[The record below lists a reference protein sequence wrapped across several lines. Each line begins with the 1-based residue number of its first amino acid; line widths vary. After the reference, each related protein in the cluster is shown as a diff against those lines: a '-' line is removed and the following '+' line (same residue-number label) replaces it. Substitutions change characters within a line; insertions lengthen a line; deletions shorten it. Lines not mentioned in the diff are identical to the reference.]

1 MGNTQ
6 RPRCSRG
13 CCREEGLSLVSPTWF
28 STQICHPEE
37 WVGVSRRTEHPPE
50 HQRAHGPRQCW
61 GALHFP
67 HFHLPPCQDRFLPP
81 AAGFGM
87 RNPAWWHVGDIP
99 VPAARRHCPLLH
111 WGFGAA
117 GAGFSSTC
125 WVLSGDISVTQ
136 KVSFPRSQG
145 SGVQQCQIRGEQ
157 RDRSLPGWTYPD
169 SLEELT
175 RRTSPSPVRP
185 ISSLGGGASL
195 IGPGAHFSLPS
206 ARSLRGGGD
215 SGAL

>member
-1 MGNTQ
+1 MPGPRALPGHCCTRGSAALGNTQ

-117 GAGFSSTC
+117 GSGFSSTC

-136 KVSFPRSQG
+136 KSLSHEARARG
-145 SGVQQCQIRGEQ
+145 S
-157 RDRSLPGWTYPD
+157 S
-169 SLEELT
+169 
-175 RRTSPSPVRP
+175 
-185 ISSLGGGASL
+185 
-195 IGPGAHFSLPS
+195 S
-206 ARSLRGGGD
+206 ARSGAS
-215 SGAL
+215 SGTAASQAGPTLTPSRN